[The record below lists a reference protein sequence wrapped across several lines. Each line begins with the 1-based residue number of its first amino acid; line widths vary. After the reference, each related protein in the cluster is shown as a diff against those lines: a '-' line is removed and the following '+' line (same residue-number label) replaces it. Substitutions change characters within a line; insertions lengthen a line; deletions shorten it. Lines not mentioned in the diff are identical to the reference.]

1 MAHCTGSELG
11 ARILKAVYFPDSDF
25 LVAEAGSSPSQV
37 WRSILEEKEVLLKG
51 LIRRV
56 GTSVDT
62 NIRTMNWIPRDGMLR
77 PLASVR
83 PNPPELVSDLIDSS
97 ACWDRQ
103 KLLQFFYPTDVEVI
117 SNIPLS
123 TRRQGDFWA

>member
-1 MAHCTGSELG
+1 
-11 ARILKAVYFPDSDF
+11 
-25 LVAEAGSSPSQV
+25 
-37 WRSILEEKEVLLKG
+37 
-51 LIRRV
+51 
-56 GTSVDT
+56 
-62 NIRTMNWIPRDGMLR
+62 MNWIPRDGMLR

-123 TRRQGDFWA
+123 TRRQGDFWAWHYKEKRDIHGTVGLSNDRE